1 MKLPPLLACLLLCC
15 LSPALTARENP
26 PNRGGNG
33 PGDEPRGERGPR
45 RGPEQFLRRLP
56 VVQALD
62 SDGDLIISEEELKDA
77 PAKLKT
83 LDKNKDQILE
93 GDEILPPPP
102 EGREPQGGEGR
113 GPGIGGGPG
122 AEGFLMRLPLMS
134 ALDQNRD
141 GKISPEE
148 QEGAPGALAKLDTNQ
163 DGRIEMRELAP
174 PRPPRGGRGPG
185 RRGPGGRGPG
195 FGPQPENVDRQSPD
209 EIEIK
214 DGAATIPDRAAFEA
228 LSYQGEDVMI
238 DTHLA
243 GNQFVKFQIEG
254 ADGDNPE
261 LYFINTKTHRAHMR
275 FMSAVGIPRARPGE
289 GAQMRGVLVYRP
301 RLKGLSGDRGLYTF
315 EFNPNDRYPFETIRR
330 AYELLVGKSAELRG
344 RLGYYPMPA
353 ALIRYREEKDLYDD
367 APFRVYLD
375 EDLFGDIDYLPLN
388 HGESFGRLRIMEL
401 DEYPRPREIVV
412 YRSLPNEMPR
422 TAGIITEVRQTP
434 LSHVNLRA
442 IQDKVPNAFIA
453 GASQMKEVSSLAGKY
468 VYYKVDREGFTLR
481 EAKDDEVEGH
491 FAKLRPV
498 KPQKPSRHLEETRI
512 RALEDIGFEDWK
524 SVGVK
529 AANLAAMSSFELS
542 EGVIP
547 QGFAVPFHFYHTFM
561 SHNGFYEKVAE
572 LLSEHERLGDSEAL
586 RKALG
591 DFRTLIREGDFP
603 DDLRE
608 SLAKIHASFPEG
620 TSLRCR
626 SSTNNEDLPGFS
638 GAGLYDSCTHRV
650 DEGHLA
656 NSVKQVFAS
665 LWNFRAVQEREFYRI
680 DHMLTSM
687 GVLIHPNY
695 DEEEANGVA
704 VTTDILYRTEG
715 TYYLNTQVGED
726 LVTNPEEDS
735 VPEELLL
742 DWFDAGKTKV
752 MRRSN
757 HVKDGLILSPEHLDQ
772 LREALG
778 IIHNRFAK
786 LYGYSYDARDFAM
799 ELEFKVT
806 REGKLSIKQARPWVF
821 SE

>member
-1 MKLPPLLACLLLCC
+1 MNLVPTLACLSLCC
-15 LSPALTARENP
+15 LLPALMAQQNP

-33 PGDEPRGERGPR
+33 PGNEPRGERGPR

-62 SDGDLIISEEELKDA
+62 GDGDLSISEKELKDA
-77 PAKLKT
+77 SAKLKT
-83 LDKNKDQILE
+83 LDKNKNQILE

-148 QEGAPGALAKLDTNQ
+148 QEGAPDALAKLDTNQ

-481 EAKDDEVEGH
+481 EAKDDEVEVH

-591 DFRTLIREGDFP
+591 DFRTLIRGGDFP

>member
-1 MKLPPLLACLLLCC
+1 MNLVPTLACLSLCC
-15 LSPALTARENP
+15 LLPALMAQQNP

-33 PGDEPRGERGPR
+33 PGNEPRGERGPR

-62 SDGDLIISEEELKDA
+62 GDGDLSISEKELKDA
-77 PAKLKT
+77 SAKLKT
-83 LDKNKDQILE
+83 LDKNKNQILE

-481 EAKDDEVEGH
+481 EAKDDEVEVH

-591 DFRTLIREGDFP
+591 DFRTLIRGGDFP

>member
-1 MKLPPLLACLLLCC
+1 MNLVPTLACLSLCC
-15 LSPALTARENP
+15 LLPALMAQQNP
-26 PNRGGNG
+26 PNREGNG
-33 PGDEPRGERGPR
+33 PGNEPRGERGPR

-62 SDGDLIISEEELKDA
+62 SDGDLSISEEELKDA
-77 PAKLKT
+77 SAKLKT

-591 DFRTLIREGDFP
+591 DFRTLIRGGDFP